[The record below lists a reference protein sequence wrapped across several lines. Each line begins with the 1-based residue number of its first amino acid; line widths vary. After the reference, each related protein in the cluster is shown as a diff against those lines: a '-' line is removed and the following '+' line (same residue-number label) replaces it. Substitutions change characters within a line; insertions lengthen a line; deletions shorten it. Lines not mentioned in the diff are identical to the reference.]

1 MRFATVARWIKKQAL
16 GWNLFES
23 PESLTDNFQL
33 RIEIVSTRI
42 YACVLLLVVI
52 NLIMYASF
60 MNFTQTIVVDKP
72 SRITYLTLNEKYS
85 QSLSCPC
92 KNIAMRYQDFIK
104 ISVQY
109 HPVCTSWFT
118 SDAWTKESV
127 NSSTYAF
134 DSNDFNSRAASYFQ
148 LLDEYCGISRRSVQ
162 SSVDDFLS
170 KALLTTDLLSPSSL
184 KSHSDEE
191 ISFALTVT
199 ANRIQQDN
207 AFIRKTFHSNQ
218 FQTIFQAPKTMHY
231 YKAVP
236 GGLTISGLYFQ
247 PRIIHTK
254 EYTAC
259 NCVEQSACSAQA
271 IYFNDNR
278 AMYV

>member
-1 MRFATVARWIKKQAL
+1 MHGQKNQSIQVPTLLIPTTLTAEPPTTFNYSMNTVVFL
-16 GWNLFES
+16 E
-23 PESLTDNFQL
+23 D
-33 RIEIVSTRI
+33 
-42 YACVLLLVVI
+42 
-52 NLIMYASF
+52 
-60 MNFTQTIVVDKP
+60 
-72 SRITYLTLNEKYS
+72 
-85 QSLSCPC
+85 QS
-92 KNIAMRYQDFIK
+92 
-104 ISVQY
+104 
-109 HPVCTSWFT
+109 
-118 SDAWTKESV
+118 
-127 NSSTYAF
+127 
-134 DSNDFNSRAASYFQ
+134 
-148 LLDEYCGISRRSVQ
+148 Q
-162 SSVDDFLS
+162 SSVEDFLS